1 MEEEDENG
9 NKSGGSGRGK
19 GSGQGEGEG
28 DGDGEGE
35 GNGNGKGKGNGSGEG
50 EGGGEGGGD
59 EDQPGKS
66 QGKGGRAGQGGG
78 SGTGSAKG
86 KTKLEEVSELPDPGE
101 FKATPLP
108 NPAALETGSMARGAK
123 AGGKD
128 DDPIVRAA
136 AQELKKEEFEG
147 ALKKI
152 GMTEFDAI
160 KYAKY
165 TDAVKTEIRE
175 LRSILDS
182 LESKD
187 TERLWFKNQTVG
199 DLDDQKLIDG
209 LTGDRSIY
217 KRRKDADPDNPF
229 FQPKPK
235 RLSFVFDV
243 SMSMSRYASDGRL
256 ERSLEAAVMVMEALK
271 GFERKFDYRIVG
283 HSGDT
288 DELVL
293 VPWGKPPKND
303 KGRLDVIRAM
313 HAHTEMCDSGDHTLE
328 AAKKAIFDCAAQQE
342 ADDRFVFLL
351 SDANLDQYSITPDM
365 ISRLFDLDKR
375 VHVFIL
381 FIASMRDS
389 ASSFAKKMPGNVFIC
404 LDKKELPKVMKRMFV
419 AAASKGS

>member
-1 MEEEDENG
+1 VEG
-9 NKSGGSGRGK
+9 NGSGKGK
-19 GSGQGEGEG
+19 GKGDGNGEGNG
-28 DGDGEGE
+28 DGDGEGT
-35 GNGNGKGKGNGSGEG
+35 GNGTGTG
-50 EGGGEGGGD
+50 EGGG
-59 EDQPGKS
+59 S
-66 QGKGGRAGQGGG
+66 NKGGRVSAGGGGG
-78 SGTGSAKG
+78 SGSGKG
-86 KTKLEEVSELPDPGE
+86 KTKLEEVTELPDPGE
-101 FKATPLP
+101 YKETPIP
-108 NPAALETGSMARGAK
+108 NPAAVESRSRGGNGAE
-123 AGGKD
+123 GKD
-128 DDPIVRAA
+128 DPLIKQAA
-136 AQELKKEEFEG
+136 LELKKQEFQD

-152 GMTEFDAI
+152 GMSEFDAN
-160 KYAKY
+160 KYSKY
-165 TDAVKTEIRE
+165 VDAVKTEIRE

-187 TERLWFKNQTVG
+187 QERLWFKNQTVG

-271 GFERKFDYRIVG
+271 GFERKFDYRVVG

-288 DELVL
+288 DELVF
-293 VPWGKPPKND
+293 VPWTKPPKND

-328 AAKKAIFDCAAQQE
+328 AARKAIFDCAAQPE

-375 VHVFIL
+375 VHVFVL
-381 FIASMRDS
+381 FIASVRDS
-389 ASSFAKKMPGNVFIC
+389 ASNFAKEMPGNVFLC
-404 LDKKELPKVMKRMFV
+404 LDKKELPKVMKRMFL
-419 AAASKGS
+419 AAASKGY